1 MSSIEKEYLRDNLP
15 NNLENQKTSISINK
29 NFSGK
34 CKMKILGLV
43 ILLLSLINCNNS
55 NNQQTK
61 REYIHGWVV
70 SENEKPIKGVK
81 VTYSKDETVTYTDN
95 NGYFRFEP
103 ETISDKPIFFEKDEY
118 KKDTIR
124 GGINYRDIPVYFF
137 TSKRKDTI
145 IVKK

>member
-1 MSSIEKEYLRDNLP
+1 
-15 NNLENQKTSISINK
+15 
-29 NFSGK
+29 
-34 CKMKILGLV
+34 MKILGLV

-70 SENEKPIKGVK
+70 SENKKPIKGVK
-81 VTYSKDETVTYTDN
+81 VTYSRDETVTYSRDETVTYTDN

-103 ETISDKPIFFEKDEY
+103 ETISDKPIFFEKNEY

-137 TSKRKDTI
+137 TSKRKDTYS
-145 IVKK
+145 KKIEK

>member
-1 MSSIEKEYLRDNLP
+1 
-15 NNLENQKTSISINK
+15 
-29 NFSGK
+29 
-34 CKMKILGLV
+34 MKILGLV
-43 ILLLSLINCNNS
+43 ILPLSLVNCNNCNNS
-55 NNQQTK
+55 NNQQAK
-61 REYIHGWVV
+61 IEYIHGWVV

-137 TSKRKDTI
+137 TSKRKDTVI
-145 IVKK
+145 LKKIEK